1 MAFDNNRVNNNI
13 NSFNLLRDMGYKPQA
28 VPTDRT
34 TVEGQNMAFNVDQ
47 NDIKLGVKIKHFEAD
62 LFDKTPQDP
71 LTLTDIKNVGVNVKG
86 GMAQV
91 RDVDLTSTVTN
102 IVKKETNNVVRN
114 IDINFEPGNQIKAEV
129 KGKKFIKFN
138 LKVQGMA
145 HPNPINNVVRFTPE
159 KINVNGIPVKK
170 IMDFFG
176 FEIGEIIKFNNQKG
190 SVFTSGDSIYFNP
203 NKLVNGIDVNA
214 PVTGIKTTAGTMTVM
229 LGGETPETY
238 VDKPVY
244 GQNNYL
250 TMRGGNVNFNGF
262 NLLNTDLA
270 MIDGTPQN
278 DFDLVNDPSKKY
290 ITQGQVTIP
299 EEFIA
304 TALKQKSEGGSM
316 KDMTFS
322 MPNGVG
328 KLKAKM
334 WGFLPVSLDLN
345 FGNSSKGGLLITPDK
360 GKVFGFIPL
369 PDSMLRK
376 TIMKE
381 TEGQIDGNGVTVDLG
396 KLADLETSPF
406 KNVRTE
412 NGKLILNL

>member
-1 MAFDNNRVNNNI
+1 MAFDNNRVSNNI
-13 NSFNLLRDMGYKPQA
+13 NSFSLLRDMGYKPQA

-34 TVEGQNMAFNVDQ
+34 SVEGQNMAFNVDQ
-47 NDIKLGVKIKHFEAD
+47 NDIKIGVKVKHFEAD

-71 LTLTDIKNVGVNVKG
+71 LNVTDIKNLGVNVKG
-86 GMAQV
+86 GIVQV
-91 RDVDLTSTVTN
+91 KDTDITTTVTN
-102 IVKKETNNVVRN
+102 IVKKETNNTVRN
-114 IDINFEPGNQIKAEV
+114 VNVNFDAGNQIKAEV
-129 KGKKFIKFN
+129 LGKKFIKFK
-138 LKVQGMA
+138 LSVQGMA

-159 KINVNGIPVKK
+159 KINVNGIPVKR

-176 FEIGEIIKFNNQKG
+176 LEIGEIVKFSNPKG

-203 NKLVNGIDVNA
+203 NKLINGIDINA
-214 PVTGIKTTAGTMTVM
+214 PVTGLKTNAGTLTVM
-229 LGGETPETY
+229 VGGSIPETHT
-238 VDKPVY
+238 DKPVY

-250 TMRGGNVNFNGF
+250 TMRGGDVNFNGF
-262 NLLNTDLA
+262 NLLNADLA
-270 MIDGTPQN
+270 LVDGTPQN
-278 DFDLVNDPSKKY
+278 DFDIINDPSKKY
-290 ITQGQVTIP
+290 ITEGQVTIP
-299 EEFIA
+299 QEFIA

-316 KDMTFS
+316 KDMSFS

-334 WGFLPVSLDLN
+334 WGFLPVSLDLK
-345 FGNSSKGGLLITPDK
+345 FGNSSTGSLLVTPDK
-360 GKVFGFIPL
+360 GKVLGFIPL

-376 TIMKE
+376 TLMKE

-396 KLADLETSPF
+396 KLADLETTPF